1 MDKPTARRNA
11 YLMLITGLI
20 FLGFGIYFIVADFK
34 AQAPNWYY
42 WLGLIVVGD
51 LFLIA
56 GVRQLKRTEK

>member
-20 FLGFGIYFIVADFK
+20 LLGIGIYFIVTEFQ
-34 AQAPNWYY
+34 AQAPDWYY